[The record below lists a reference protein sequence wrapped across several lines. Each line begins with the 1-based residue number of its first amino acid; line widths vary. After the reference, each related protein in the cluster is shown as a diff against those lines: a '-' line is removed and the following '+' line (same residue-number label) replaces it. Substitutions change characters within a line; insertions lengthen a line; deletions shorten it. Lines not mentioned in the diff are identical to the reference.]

1 METVFKSFSGL
12 FFFLMITS
20 LGISL
25 IASSI
30 QASNANRALLGYVE
44 EIENSNYSDDVIAAC
59 RNDAKV
65 QFGEGKD
72 ALEVVKAAQNGKRQ
86 VSYARATLKYHFR
99 IPFIGYDTTHSVSSV
114 MT

>member
-1 METVFKSFSGL
+1 METVFKSFAGL
-12 FFFLMITS
+12 FFFFLLTS
-20 LGISL
+20 MGISL

-44 EIENSNYSDDVIAAC
+44 KIENSNYSDEVIEAC
-59 RNDAKV
+59 RKDAKE

-72 ALEVVKAAQNGKRQ
+72 ALEVVKARQNGKKHI
-86 VSYARATLKYHFR
+86 SYARATLNYSFR
-99 IPFIGYDTTHSVSSV
+99 VPVIGFTTKHSVSSV